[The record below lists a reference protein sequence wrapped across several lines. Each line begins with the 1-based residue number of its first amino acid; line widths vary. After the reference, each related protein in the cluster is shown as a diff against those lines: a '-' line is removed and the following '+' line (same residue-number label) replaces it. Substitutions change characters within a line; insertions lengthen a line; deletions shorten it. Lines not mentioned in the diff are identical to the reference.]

1 MGIENLGLKNYK
13 EIVDNATQLVVGKP
27 SKHRQ
32 VQKARIK
39 AILNGGADG
48 MKALLGNKMETSD
61 VDLLPAPNM
70 LQSGI
75 DRLAQ
80 KISGIPQVR
89 VDILNHNSSDRAKV
103 RAEKLER
110 IVTSYDEKQN
120 LNLQL
125 SQAARWLPGYGYAAW
140 IITTRTD
147 KNGYIYPTAE
157 LRDPFDTFPGN
168 FGPNQEPR
176 ELAVL
181 RRVPRSKLAQL
192 YPEFAREILNPDEDE
207 ATEAAYGPGGGK
219 VGTQYESD
227 KDNTWEDNTG
237 QGVRI
242 IEYYDMGGTYVIFPE
257 KKMILD
263 FIPNFLSSPPFVF
276 MKRTSF
282 DELKGQYD
290 HVIGLMAMMA
300 KINIMS
306 AIAMEDSVFTETNI
320 SGELES
326 GQYRRGRFAINY
338 LAPGTQVSKPQ
349 NNIPYQLFQQID
361 RLERQLRLVGGY
373 PVTDDAQ
380 SPNSFVTGAGL
391 QELNGTMS
399 LMINEYREVIKHG
412 LESMDEKRLELDSL
426 LAAQFDE
433 LRRKPIQGF
442 YAGTAFSENY
452 APIADIG
459 GDFRTRRVYGVMAGF
474 DEPQKIVTGLQ
485 LLQAGVIDV
494 ETLQDNI
501 DGLDN
506 IAKVQ
511 ERIRKNKAEN
521 VLFESIL
528 ARSAQGDPAATMA
541 VIAIYEYPAEMTDI
555 MRMFYTPQE
564 PQMSPEEEAMI
575 QEQMAQQ
582 QGAPGGLPAP
592 QGPPSIAGALGGM

>member
-1 MGIENLGLKNYK
+1 MGIENLDIKNYK
-13 EIVDNATQLVVGKP
+13 EIVDNATQLVTGKP
-27 SKHRQ
+27 TKSRQ

-48 MKALLGNKMETSD
+48 MKALLGSKMETSD
-61 VDLLPAPNM
+61 ADLLPAPNM

-80 KISGIPQVR
+80 KISGVPQVR
-89 VDILNHNSSDRAKV
+89 VDILNHNTSDRAKV
-103 RAEKLER
+103 RAEKVER
-110 IVTSYDEKQN
+110 IVTSYDENQN

-125 SQAARWLPGYGYAAW
+125 AQVARWLPGYGYAAW
-140 IITTRTD
+140 IITTKTD
-147 KNGYIYPTAE
+147 KNGYVYPTAE
-157 LRDPFDTFPGN
+157 LRDPYDTFPGN
-168 FGPNQEPR
+168 FGPDQEPR

-181 RRVPRSKLAQL
+181 RRVPRYKLAQI
-192 YPEFAREILNPDEDE
+192 YPEFAKEILNPDETDNQQ
-207 ATEAAYGPGGGK
+207 EAAFGAGGLGQ
-219 VGTQYESD
+219 TYENE
-227 KDNTWEDNTG
+227 KQNNWEDNTG

-242 IEYYDMGGTYVIFPE
+242 IEYYDLGGTYIIFPE
-257 KKMILD
+257 KNMILD
-263 FIPNFLSSPPFVF
+263 FIPNFLSTPPFIF
-276 MKRTSF
+276 MKRVSF

-326 GQYRRGRFAINY
+326 GQYRKGRFAINY

-349 NNIPYQLFQQID
+349 NNIPYQLFQQVD
-361 RLERQLRLVGGY
+361 RLERQLRMVGGY
-373 PVTDDAQ
+373 PVTDDSQ

-391 QELNGTMS
+391 NELNSTMS
-399 LMINEYREVIKHG
+399 LMINEYREIIRHG
-412 LESMDEKRLELDSL
+412 LQKMDEKRLELDVL
-426 LAAQFDE
+426 LGMQFPE
-433 LRRKPIQGF
+433 LNKKPIQGF

-452 APIADIG
+452 SPIKDIG
-459 GDFRTRRVYGVMAGF
+459 GDYRTRRIYGVMAGF

-501 DGLDN
+501 DGLEN

-521 VLFESIL
+521 VLFESVL

-541 VIAIYEYPAEMTDI
+541 VIAIYEYPSEMTDI
-555 MRMFYTPQE
+555 LRMFYTPQE
-564 PQMSPEEEAMI
+564 PQMSPEEEQMI
-575 QEQMAQQ
+575 QQQQMAM
-582 QGAPGGLPAP
+582 QGPG
-592 QGPPSIAGALGGM
+592 QPPSIAQALGGV

>member
-1 MGIENLGLKNYK
+1 MGIENLDIKNYK
-13 EIVDNATQLVVGKP
+13 EIVDNATQLVTGKP
-27 SKHRQ
+27 TKSRQ

-48 MKALLGNKMETSD
+48 MKALLGSKMETSD
-61 VDLLPAPNM
+61 ADLLPAPNM

-80 KISGIPQVR
+80 KISGVPQVR
-89 VDILNHNSSDRAKV
+89 VDILNHNTSDRAKV
-103 RAEKLER
+103 RAEKVER
-110 IVTSYDEKQN
+110 IVTSYDENQN

-125 SQAARWLPGYGYAAW
+125 AQVARWLPGYGYAAW
-140 IITTRTD
+140 IITTKTD
-147 KNGYIYPTAE
+147 KNGYVYPTAE
-157 LRDPFDTFPGN
+157 LRDPYDTFPGN
-168 FGPNQEPR
+168 FGPDQEPR

-181 RRVPRSKLAQL
+181 RRVPRYKLAQI
-192 YPEFAREILNPDEDE
+192 YPEFAKEILNPDESE
-207 ATEAAYGPGGGK
+207 NQQEAAFGAGGLGQ
-219 VGTQYESD
+219 TYENE
-227 KDNTWEDNTG
+227 KQNNWEDNTG

-242 IEYYDMGGTYVIFPE
+242 IEYYDLGGTYIIFPE
-257 KKMILD
+257 KNMILD
-263 FIPNFLSSPPFVF
+263 FIPNFLSTPPFIF
-276 MKRTSF
+276 MKRVSF

-349 NNIPYQLFQQID
+349 NNIPYQLFQQVD
-361 RLERQLRLVGGY
+361 RLERQLRMVGGY
-373 PVTDDAQ
+373 PVTDDSQ

-391 QELNGTMS
+391 NELNSTMS
-399 LMINEYREVIKHG
+399 LMINEYREIIRHG
-412 LESMDEKRLELDSL
+412 LQKMDEKRLELDVL
-426 LAAQFDE
+426 LGMQFPE
-433 LRRKPIQGF
+433 LNKKPIQGF

-452 APIADIG
+452 SPIKDIG
-459 GDFRTRRVYGVMAGF
+459 GDYRTRRIYGVMAGF

-501 DGLDN
+501 DGLEN

-521 VLFESIL
+521 VLFESVL

-541 VIAIYEYPAEMTDI
+541 VIAIYEYPSEMTDI
-555 MRMFYTPQE
+555 LRMFYTPQE
-564 PQMSPEEEAMI
+564 PQMSPEEEQMI
-575 QEQMAQQ
+575 QQQQMAM
-582 QGAPGGLPAP
+582 QGPG
-592 QGPPSIAGALGGM
+592 QPPSIAQALGGV

>member
-1 MGIENLGLKNYK
+1 VGLENLGIKNYK
-13 EIVDNATQLVVGKP
+13 EIVDNATFLVNGRP
-27 SKHRQ
+27 SKERQ
-32 VQKARIK
+32 IQKARIK
-39 AILNGGADG
+39 SILNGGPAG
-48 MKALLGNKMETSD
+48 MKALLGEKMETTD
-61 VDLLPAPNM
+61 ADLLPAPNM

-89 VDILNHNSSDRAKV
+89 VDILNHNTSDRAKF

-120 LNLQL
+120 LSLQL
-125 SQAARWLPGYGYAAW
+125 GQAARWLPGYGYCAW

-157 LRDPFDTFPGN
+157 LRDPYDTFPGN
-168 FGPNQEPR
+168 FGPDQKPR

-181 RRVPRSKLAQL
+181 RRVPRYKLAQL
-192 YPEFAREILNPDEDE
+192 YPEFAKEILNPEEEDT
-207 ATEAAYGPGGGK
+207 AEAAYGAGGLNDS
-219 VGTQYESD
+219 YNASSD
-227 KDNTWEDNTG
+227 DANWEDNTG
-237 QGVRI
+237 QGVRV
-242 IEYYDMGGTYVIFPE
+242 IEYYDVGGTYIIFPE

-263 FIPNFLSSPPFVF
+263 FIPNFLSGPPFIF
-276 MKRTSF
+276 MKRLAF

-326 GQYRRGRFAINY
+326 GQYRKGRFAINY
-338 LAPGTQVSKPQ
+338 LSPGTQVSKPA
-349 NNIPYQLFQQID
+349 NNIPYQLFQQVD
-361 RLERQLRLVGGY
+361 RLERQLRMVGGY
-373 PVTDDAQ
+373 PVTDDSQ

-391 QELNGTMS
+391 SELNSTMS
-399 LMINEYREVIKHG
+399 LMINEYREIIKHG
-412 LESMDEKRLELDSL
+412 LQDMDSLRLELDTL
-426 LAAQFDE
+426 LAVQYPQ
-433 LRRKPIQGF
+433 LSKKPIQGF

-452 APIADIG
+452 APTQDIAG
-459 GDFRTRRVYGVMAGF
+459 EYRTRRVYGVMAGF

-485 LLQAGVIDV
+485 LLQAGVIDT

-521 VLFESIL
+521 VLFESVL
-528 ARSAQGDPAATMA
+528 ARSAQGDMAATQA
-541 VIAIYEYPAEMTDI
+541 VIAIYEYPQEMTEI
-555 MRMFYTPQE
+555 LKMFYTPQE
-564 PQMSPEEEAMI
+564 PQMSPEQQMMI
-575 QEQMAQQ
+575 EQQMMQQQMA
-582 QGAPGGLPAP
+582 A
-592 QGPPSIAGALGGM
+592 GPPSVAQALGGM

>member
-1 MGIENLGLKNYK
+1 MGIENLDIKNYK
-13 EIVDNATQLVVGKP
+13 EIVDNATQLVTGKP
-27 SKHRQ
+27 TKSRQ

-61 VDLLPAPNM
+61 ADLLPAPNM

-80 KISGIPQVR
+80 KISGVPQVR
-89 VDILNHNSSDRAKV
+89 VDILNHNTSDRAKV
-103 RAEKLER
+103 RAEKVER
-110 IVTSYDEKQN
+110 IVTSYDENQN

-125 SQAARWLPGYGYAAW
+125 AQVARWLPGYGYAAW
-140 IITTRTD
+140 IITTKTD
-147 KNGYIYPTAE
+147 KNGYVYPTAE
-157 LRDPFDTFPGN
+157 LRDPYDTFPGN
-168 FGPNQEPR
+168 FGPDQEPR

-181 RRVPRSKLAQL
+181 RRVPRYKLAQI
-192 YPEFAREILNPDEDE
+192 YPEFAKEILNPDESE
-207 ATEAAYGPGGGK
+207 NQQEAAFGAGGLGQ
-219 VGTQYESD
+219 TYENE
-227 KDNTWEDNTG
+227 KQNNWEDNTG

-242 IEYYDMGGTYVIFPE
+242 IEYYDLGGTYIVFPE
-257 KKMILD
+257 KNMILD
-263 FIPNFLSSPPFVF
+263 FIPNFLSTPPFVF
-276 MKRTSF
+276 MKRVSF

-326 GQYRRGRFAINY
+326 GQYRKGRFAINY

-349 NNIPYQLFQQID
+349 NNVPYQLFQQVD
-361 RLERQLRLVGGY
+361 RLERQLRMVGGY
-373 PVTDDAQ
+373 PVTDDSQ

-391 QELNGTMS
+391 SELNSTMS
-399 LMINEYREVIKHG
+399 LMINEYREIIRHG
-412 LESMDEKRLELDSL
+412 LQKMDEKRLELDVLLSL
-426 LAAQFDE
+426 QFPE
-433 LRRKPIQGF
+433 LNKKPIQGF
-442 YAGTAFSENY
+442 FAGTAFSENY
-452 APIADIG
+452 SPANDIG
-459 GDFRTRRVYGVMAGF
+459 GDYRTRRIYGVMAGF

-501 DGLDN
+501 DGLEN

-521 VLFESIL
+521 VLFESVL

-541 VIAIYEYPAEMTDI
+541 VIAIYEYPAEMTEI
-555 MRMFYTPQE
+555 LRMFYTPQE
-564 PQMSPEEEAMI
+564 PQLGPAEEEMI
-575 QEQMAQQ
+575 AQQ
-582 QGAPGGLPAP
+582 QQAALAQ
-592 QGPPSIAGALGGM
+592 QGPPTVAQALGGA